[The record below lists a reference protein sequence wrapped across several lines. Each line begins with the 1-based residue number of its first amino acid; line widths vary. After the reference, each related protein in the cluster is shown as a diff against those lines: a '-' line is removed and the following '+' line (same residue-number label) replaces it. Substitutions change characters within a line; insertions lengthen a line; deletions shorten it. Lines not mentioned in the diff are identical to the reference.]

1 MCTQS
6 PALVSN
12 AADSTIDKAFG
23 LRGCAMLS
31 MVQACN
37 LRMRCATV
45 AGKVGI
51 WDTSTGQCK
60 HMLEGP
66 GGAIE
71 WAQWHPKG
79 DVILA
84 GSDDFTAWLW
94 NAQTGTCMQVRCIF
108 DLTSTCLKGRLPR
121 EAYNT
126 ACYGAGKPG
135 RTKQSCGVAMA
146 LTKEC
151 ETCL

>member
-1 MCTQS
+1 
-6 PALVSN
+6 
-12 AADSTIDKAFG
+12 
-23 LRGCAMLS
+23 ML
-31 MVQACN
+31 
-37 LRMRCATV
+37 

-66 GGAIE
+66 GGTIE

-94 NAQTGTCMQVRCIF
+94 NAQNGTCMQVRCAASHIH
-108 DLTSTCLKGRLPR
+108 LLK
-121 EAYNT
+121 A
-126 ACYGAGKPG
+126 AGTVGGKRGLLVTDPADPG
-135 RTKQSCGVAMA
+135 RTQHR
-146 LTKEC
+146 
-151 ETCL
+151 